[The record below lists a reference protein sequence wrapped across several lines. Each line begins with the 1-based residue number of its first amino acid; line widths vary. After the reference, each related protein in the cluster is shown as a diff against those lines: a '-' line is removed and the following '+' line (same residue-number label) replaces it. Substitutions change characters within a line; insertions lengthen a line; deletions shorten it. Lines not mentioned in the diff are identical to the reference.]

1 MNVICWNVVV
11 VVVPVS
17 TMTTLL
23 PLLPVFKPSNVQ
35 LPEAVPTSHAIFTAF
50 FMHSDVAS
58 PTTVPVHDAPVYA
71 VADGVRV
78 MVSPTAALLYAAI
91 KS

>member
-1 MNVICWNVVV
+1 MNAICRNVVV

-35 LPEAVPTSHAIFTAF
+35 LPVVMLTAHAIFTDVL
-50 FMHSDVAS
+50 MHSDVA
-58 PTTVPVHDAPVYA
+58 PEAELLVHDAPVYA
-71 VADGVRV
+71 VADGVR
-78 MVSPTAALLYAAI
+78 
-91 KS
+91 

>member
-23 PLLPVFKPSNVQ
+23 PLVPVFKPSSVQ
-35 LPEAVPTSHAIFTAF
+35 LPEALLTAHSIFTAF
-50 FMHSDVAS
+50 VMHSDVA
-58 PTTVPVHDAPVYA
+58 PVIELLVHVAPVYA
-71 VADGVRV
+71 VADGVR
-78 MVSPTAALLYAAI
+78 
-91 KS
+91 